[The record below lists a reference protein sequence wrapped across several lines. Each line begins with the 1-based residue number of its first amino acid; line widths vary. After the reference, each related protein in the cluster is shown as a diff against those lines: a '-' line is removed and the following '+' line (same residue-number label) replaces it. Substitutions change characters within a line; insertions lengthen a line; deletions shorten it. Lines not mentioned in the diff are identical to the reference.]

1 MIDFFKVLIGN
12 DNIEVIEFYKGQ
24 LSRRPLTNEEKMSI
38 NLNNTYPTE
47 VVQIALDDF
56 SIRISSDQSNLYRLI
71 SVNID
76 GYDYEFKEVDG
87 RPAMIPIKLLRNFGN
102 PHIFE
107 YVKYP
112 IN

>member
-1 MIDFFKVLIGN
+1 
-12 DNIEVIEFYKGQ
+12 
-24 LSRRPLTNEEKMSI
+24 MSI